1 MAGGQFGLA
10 RMMEKR
16 EGAEWNGSSSS
27 RDSGSGTNGKMV
39 AGGNRRKF
47 PSILETL
54 RAIVFSCYSEE
65 VFCSQ
70 FRVHGFERKPGSSPC
85 PPQLQNSLGD
95 LANASHTQP
104 GLPHK
109 AIARLQEG
117 VAPPSWSKGW
127 DLKHY
132 VTGVQK
138 FKAE

>member
-54 RAIVFSCYSEE
+54 RAIVFSCYSKE

-104 GLPHK
+104 WPTSQGYRK
-109 AIARLQEG
+109 ATGRCGPTFLEQRLGFETLRD
-117 VAPPSWSKGW
+117 WR
-127 DLKHY
+127 
-132 VTGVQK
+132 TEVQS
-138 FKAE
+138 